1 LGGGMRFS
9 MTPMVGFDLQ
19 GRYVFMKDQ
28 AQQLTS
34 GDFNPSFWTLQAGLA
49 IGF

>member
-1 LGGGMRFS
+1 
-9 MTPMVGFDLQ
+9 
-19 GRYVFMKDQ
+19 VFMKDQ